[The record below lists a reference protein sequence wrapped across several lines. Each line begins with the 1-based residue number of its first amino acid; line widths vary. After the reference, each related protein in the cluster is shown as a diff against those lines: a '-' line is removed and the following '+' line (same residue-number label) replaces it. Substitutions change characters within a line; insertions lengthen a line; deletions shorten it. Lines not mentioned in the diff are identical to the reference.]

1 MLNTRDKIF
10 GSDIYDKKELW
21 FGQKVLAAF
30 LYQSLYGMH
39 ASKLNLVFI
48 QKWKY
53 FIWILDMDCGC
64 DLATPMSNGELIR
77 MFLLKQILDYKSKNI
92 PGF

>member
-39 ASKLNLVFI
+39 ASKLDF
-48 QKWKY
+48 
-53 FIWILDMDCGC
+53 
-64 DLATPMSNGELIR
+64 
-77 MFLLKQILDYKSKNI
+77 
-92 PGF
+92 

>member
-39 ASKLNLVFI
+39 ASKF
-48 QKWKY
+48 
-53 FIWILDMDCGC
+53 
-64 DLATPMSNGELIR
+64 
-77 MFLLKQILDYKSKNI
+77 
-92 PGF
+92 

>member
-1 MLNTRDKIF
+1 
-10 GSDIYDKKELW
+10 
-21 FGQKVLAAF
+21 
-30 LYQSLYGMH
+30 
-39 ASKLNLVFI
+39 
-48 QKWKY
+48 
-53 FIWILDMDCGC
+53 MDCGC

>member
-1 MLNTRDKIF
+1 MGLRLGHDVAVLPVKFIFRHFMLNTRDKIF

-39 ASKLNLVFI
+39 ASKFQFNSH
-48 QKWKY
+48 
-53 FIWILDMDCGC
+53 ILH
-64 DLATPMSNGELIR
+64 
-77 MFLLKQILDYKSKNI
+77 
-92 PGF
+92 

>member
-39 ASKLNLVFI
+39 ASKLNYSYTKMKIFNLNFRYGL
-48 QKWKY
+48 W
-53 FIWILDMDCGC
+53 L
-64 DLATPMSNGELIR
+64 
-77 MFLLKQILDYKSKNI
+77 
-92 PGF
+92 